1 MDLKDKKIVFLG
13 DSITEGHGTSSIENR
28 FTELISKNEGAVC
41 YNYGIGGTRIAYQ
54 HAPSAEPRW
63 DMCFLDRVVEMEHDA
78 DIVFVFGGTNDFGH
92 GDAAIGCM
100 EDRDPYTFYGALH
113 TLFTKLITK
122 YPDSKIVVATPL
134 HRCDEE
140 NCMIKGGIPK
150 AVKLIDYVNIIRE
163 VAEYYA
169 LPVLDLYKDSGLQP
183 LVPIIQEK
191 YVPDG
196 LHPNDAGHVILA
208 DKITAFLK
216 SKFS

>member
-1 MDLKDKKIVFLG
+1 MDLKDKKIAFLG
-13 DSITEGHGTSSIENR
+13 DSITEGHGTSCVEMR
-28 FTELISKNEGAVC
+28 FTDLIAKNEGAIC

-54 HAPSAEPRW
+54 HVPSAEPRW
-63 DMCFLDRVVEMEHDA
+63 DMCFLDRADEMKHDA

-92 GDAAIGCM
+92 GDAAVGCM
-100 EDRDPYTFYGALH
+100 DDREPYTFYGALH
-113 TLFTKLITK
+113 TLFTKIITK
-122 YPDSKIVVATPL
+122 YPTAKIVVATPL

-140 NCMIKGGIPK
+140 KFMIKGGVPK

-169 LPVLDLYKDSGLQP
+169 LPVLDLYKNSGLQP
-183 LVPIIQEK
+183 IVPIIQEK

-208 DKITAFLK
+208 DKIVAFLK
-216 SKFS
+216 SNFI